1 METSS
6 SDHHNN
12 EEADLKPDF
21 IPPSDHPSVP
31 PSDPKP
37 PSDHPS
43 VLPTDPKPPSDH
55 PSVLPTDSKPPS
67 VPSFTSNDL
76 MDASQGSSVST
87 SVLMD
92 PSQGSSIS
100 TSVPGVMQQQ
110 GIIASKPIKK
120 KTPIAIDV
128 DDDAEEEDDHHT
140 AAVSGSGSHSNHG
153 KQQMMMMSAHTHTQ
167 QGSSSMNVKEL
178 EVQARRDLQQFLS
191 SKHIDPRASDGYSV
205 HIRMQ
210 PRKRTIDGYMRSGNS
225 STHAAAA
232 SSGYSVTYS
241 APDGSILTSKA
252 DILNSILEALKRRSQ
267 LSQTQGRTSAVA
279 GDHHLLSPLSDT
291 RYGVTTALAA
301 QLTRTDAYELARK
314 TYLLDD
320 TASGAGAAFPRT
332 MDGITVRQPGRV
344 DLRMGFHSLVQIYP
358 VGYLCEQTVSCSSI
372 TRGAFRELIE
382 CEVGDRDGYPEFRI
396 TVKASGDTFIAS
408 SEAAV
413 WKKVWKQTHGWT

>member
-1 METSS
+1 
-6 SDHHNN
+6 
-12 EEADLKPDF
+12 
-21 IPPSDHPSVP
+21 
-31 PSDPKP
+31 
-37 PSDHPS
+37 
-43 VLPTDPKPPSDH
+43 
-55 PSVLPTDSKPPS
+55 
-67 VPSFTSNDL
+67 
-76 MDASQGSSVST
+76 MDA
-87 SVLMD
+87 
-92 PSQGSSIS
+92 SQGSSIS
-100 TSVPGVMQQQ
+100 TSVPGAIQQQ

-128 DDDAEEEDDHHT
+128 DDDAEEEGDHHT

-153 KQQMMMMSAHTHTQ
+153 KQQQMMMMSAHTQ

-225 STHAAAA
+225 STNASAA

-267 LSQTQGRTSAVA
+267 LSQAQGRSSAVA
-279 GDHHLLSPLSDT
+279 GEHHLLSPLSDT

-314 TYLLDD
+314 TYHFDD
-320 TASGAGAAFPRT
+320 TASASGAGVVFPRT
-332 MDGITVRQPGRV
+332 MDGITVRSPGRV

-396 TVKASGDTFIAS
+396 TVKPGGDTFIAS

-413 WKKVWKQTHGWT
+413 WKKVWKQTDGWT

>member
-1 METSS
+1 
-6 SDHHNN
+6 
-12 EEADLKPDF
+12 
-21 IPPSDHPSVP
+21 
-31 PSDPKP
+31 
-37 PSDHPS
+37 
-43 VLPTDPKPPSDH
+43 
-55 PSVLPTDSKPPS
+55 
-67 VPSFTSNDL
+67 
-76 MDASQGSSVST
+76 MDA
-87 SVLMD
+87 
-92 PSQGSSIS
+92 SQGSSIS
-100 TSVPGVMQQQ
+100 TSVPGAIQQQ

-128 DDDAEEEDDHHT
+128 DDDAEEEGDHHT

-153 KQQMMMMSAHTHTQ
+153 KQQ

-225 STHAAAA
+225 STNASAA

-267 LSQTQGRTSAVA
+267 LSQAQGRSSAVA
-279 GDHHLLSPLSDT
+279 GEHHLLSPLSDT

-314 TYLLDD
+314 TYHFDD
-320 TASGAGAAFPRT
+320 TASASGAGVVFPRT
-332 MDGITVRQPGRV
+332 MDGITVRSPGRV

-396 TVKASGDTFIAS
+396 TVKPGGDTFIAS

-413 WKKVWKQTHGWT
+413 WKKVWKQTDGWT

>member
-21 IPPSDHPSVP
+21 IPPSDHPSVK

-43 VLPTDPKPPSDH
+43 VLPTEPKPP
-55 PSVLPTDSKPPS
+55 P

-87 SVLMD
+87 SV
-92 PSQGSSIS
+92 
-100 TSVPGVMQQQ
+100 PGAMQQQ

-153 KQQMMMMSAHTHTQ
+153 KQQMMMTSAHTQ

-225 STHAAAA
+225 STNTAAATSA
-232 SSGYSVTYS
+232 GYSVTYS

-267 LSQTQGRTSAVA
+267 LSQTQGRSSATVA

-320 TASGAGAAFPRT
+320 TASGAGVAFPRT

-396 TVKASGDTFIAS
+396 TVKSSGDTFIAS

-413 WKKVWKQTHGWT
+413 WKKVWKQTDGWT